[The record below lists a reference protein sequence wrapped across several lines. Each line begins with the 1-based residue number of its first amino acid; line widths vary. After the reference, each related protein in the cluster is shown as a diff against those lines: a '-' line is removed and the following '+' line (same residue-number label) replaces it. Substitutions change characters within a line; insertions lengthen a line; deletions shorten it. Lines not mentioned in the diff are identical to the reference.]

1 MVQCGVP
8 AVITSIPA
16 GIPQLS
22 DPSPRYSRN
31 IHTHTQTHPYAHLQ
45 FEQDMR
51 LTAVPNKT
59 LSVDAMAQVTPLP
72 SAARYYAAQLTAS
85 RRGQFLSGTAGR
97 GGAQKQ
103 PHQNI

>member
-1 MVQCGVP
+1 
-8 AVITSIPA
+8 
-16 GIPQLS
+16 
-22 DPSPRYSRN
+22 
-31 IHTHTQTHPYAHLQ
+31 
-45 FEQDMR
+45 MR

-97 GGAQKQ
+97 GGRKNSLTKIFDTDE
-103 PHQNI
+103 HKK